1 MQLLVLVLNKLEVLD
16 ELLTQMASAGISG
29 ATILN
34 STGMATTLV
43 HHTEE
48 DVPLFG
54 ILRKMLNPDREESKT
69 IFTVLKEEQFET
81 AKEIINR
88 VTGGLSKPNTGI
100 VFTLPI
106 NSVEGLVK

>member
-1 MQLLVLVLNKLEVLD
+1 MQLLVLVLNKVEVLE
-16 ELLTQMASAGISG
+16 ELLTQMAAGGISG

-43 HHTEE
+43 HSEE

-69 IFTVLKEEQFET
+69 IFTVLKDEQIDT

-88 VTGGLSKPNTGI
+88 VTGGLANPNTGI
-100 VFTLPI
+100 LFTLPI

>member
-1 MQLLVLVLNKLEVLD
+1 MQLLVLVLNKVEVLE
-16 ELLTQMASAGISG
+16 ELMTQMASGGISG

-34 STGMATTLV
+34 STGMATTLLNS
-43 HHTEE
+43 EE

-54 ILRKMLNPDREESKT
+54 LLRKVLNPDRVESKT
-69 IFTVLKEEQFET
+69 IFTVLKDEQIDT

-88 VTGGLSKPNTGI
+88 VTGGLSNPNTGI
-100 VFTLPI
+100 LFTLPI